1 LRREELPAEQA
12 VSSAGTPA
20 QPVPDEEES
29 VLDVAQKMEEGRR
42 VTGIEAEEIVG
53 SKVRI
58 AQDIEKGEDVTGVRI
73 GRIGSP

>member
-1 LRREELPAEQA
+1 
-12 VSSAGTPA
+12 
-20 QPVPDEEES
+20 
-29 VLDVAQKMEEGRR
+29 MEEGRR